1 MLVLVSKII
10 RCPRVFQS
18 EDKLSD
24 VRCYQMERKRCCLH
38 EGESEA
44 QRHHQFVAVSK
55 LFRKKPTKCRS
66 LAARPRGSSSSR
78 LLSAHRW
85 TGRVCMRFEV
95 KAKPDDAWLA
105 PVSPNTT

>member
-24 VRCYQMERKRCCLH
+24 VVVIRKNARAVASTR
-38 EGESEA
+38 ESEA

-66 LAARPRGSSSSR
+66 LAARPQGSSSSR

-95 KAKPDDAWLA
+95 KAEPDDAWLA